1 MAGVSE
7 NNVSDEKLTTA
18 TGRPRAQWNELLDG
32 ADASTWKHPQIA
44 RWLVE
49 EHGVDGWWAQ
59 NITVAYEQAR
69 GMRLPGQLADGTFS
83 ASSSKSFDGTQAVLL
98 EEVVD
103 AYSRFS
109 GEQPTSVRPTAKH
122 PTARWKLADGSGVL
136 ATVSPGG
143 GGKSRVTLT
152 YLRLPTADQLER
164 AKLTLAE
171 VLGTVRSRVDKS
183 VD

>member
-7 NNVSDEKLTTA
+7 NNISDEKLQAA
-18 TGRPRAQWNELLDG
+18 TGKPRAQWHDLLDG
-32 ADASTWKHPQIA
+32 AEANTWKHPQIA

-83 ASSSKSFDGTQAVLL
+83 ASSSRSFDGTPAELL
-98 EEVVD
+98 DEVID
-103 AYSRFS
+103 AYSQFS
-109 GEQPTSVRPTAKH
+109 GETPASVRPEAKH
-122 PTARWKLADGSGVL
+122 PTARWKLADGSGML
-136 ATVSPGG
+136 ATVSPG

-152 YLRLPTADQLER
+152 YLRLPSADQLER

-171 VLGTVRSRVDKS
+171 VLGMIRSS
-183 VD
+183 VDRSVD